1 MNRLNRAFAHTQ
13 YVSYFSSLKLTRL
26 DHGFLDHWPLLVVK
40 EQVH

>member
-13 YVSYFSSLKLTRL
+13 CVSYFSSLKLIRL
-26 DHGFLDHWPLLVVK
+26 DHGLLDHCPLFVVK